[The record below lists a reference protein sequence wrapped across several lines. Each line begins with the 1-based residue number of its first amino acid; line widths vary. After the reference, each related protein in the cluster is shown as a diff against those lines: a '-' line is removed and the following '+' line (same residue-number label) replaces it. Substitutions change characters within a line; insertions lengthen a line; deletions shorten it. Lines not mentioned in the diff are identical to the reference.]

1 MPPVGYVRNSVYL
14 KYEIVYKFWGVKM
27 LNLVDDVLPVS
38 EFRANAT
45 SLISQARKTHRPIVL
60 TQHGKTSAVVVGIEE
75 YQEMLETL
83 EYLRKNNEA
92 EQEIAAGKGISHSEA
107 KKAIIARTK
116 R

>member
-1 MPPVGYVRNSVYL
+1 
-14 KYEIVYKFWGVKM
+14 
-27 LNLVDDVLPVS
+27 LNLVDDVRPVS

-45 SLISQARKTHRPIVL
+45 SLISQARKNRRPIVL

-83 EYLRKNNEA
+83 EYLRKNYEA
-92 EQEIAAGKGISHSEA
+92 EQDIDAGKGVSHTDA
-107 KKAIIARTK
+107 KKTILSRAK

>member
-1 MPPVGYVRNSVYL
+1 MYVWRYILRTDIRN
-14 KYEIVYKFWGVKM
+14 IFGGNM
-27 LNLVDDVLPVS
+27 LNLVDDVRPVS
-38 EFRANAT
+38 EFRANAM
-45 SLISQARKTHRPIVL
+45 SLISQARKNHRPIIL

-92 EQEIAAGKGISHSEA
+92 EQDIDAGKGVAHGEA
-107 KKAIIARTK
+107 RKAIYARAK